1 MEILFDEE
9 ELKKI
14 EGILSLSS
22 EKIEEYL
29 YYKSL
34 PEPILKILKSV
45 RNCRELN
52 NRLIKLEKKLLLKEL
67 EIDSIFELTS
77 MSFSNFQVSNIINL
91 LRNIIMGQVGVSKII
106 IFKVEE
112 DNIIILENKGI
123 KYDRKKIAD
132 EINLKIKN
140 NTNPIKAEIKLDRIY
155 NLYYS
160 FTNKRGIGIIAGAK
174 INGEELK
181 ERDTEFIETVV
192 TQILIIL
199 ENIDLYRDFLEKE
212 RLEKEF
218 QIARKIQKRMLPEKK
233 PEWEGLLI
241 DATTLSSYEV
251 GGDLYDFIEIDDELY
266 ITIGDVSGKGLSAA
280 FIMAS
285 SQASI
290 RAILLNSKTPLEDII
305 KKINTVLLSITK
317 NEMYMSFIILKFK
330 KGDNRLEYYNA
341 GHLPGILYGKGGKIE
356 ELHKGSY
363 ILGLFENIE
372 GTGEIINMEK
382 GDKIILFTDGV
393 SEFEINGK
401 EIGIEGVKTLI
412 KKHDG
417 DIVKIKKELLTFAPA
432 ERLKDD
438 FTLVEI
444 GKNS

>member
-1 MEILFDEE
+1 MEILFDEK

-14 EGILSLSS
+14 ENILSLSS

-34 PEPILKILKSV
+34 PEPILKIMELV

-77 MSFSNFQVSNIINL
+77 MSFSNFKVSNIINL
-91 LRNIIMGQVGVSKII
+91 LRNIIMGQLGVSKII
-106 IFKVEE
+106 IFKVEG
-112 DNIIILENKGI
+112 DSVNILENKGI
-123 KYDRKKIAD
+123 RYDKEKLIGEIISKISG
-132 EINLKIKN
+132 NV
-140 NTNPIKAEIKLDRIY
+140 NPVKDKIKLDKIY
-155 NLYYS
+155 TFYYS
-160 FTNKRGIGIIAGAK
+160 FTKKRGIGIIAGNK

-218 QIARKIQKRMLPEKK
+218 QIARKIQKRMLPEDK
-233 PEWEGLLI
+233 PEWDDLLI
-241 DATTLSSYEV
+241 NATSLSSYEV
-251 GGDLYDFIEIDDELY
+251 GGDLYDFIEIGDELY

-290 RAILLNSKTPLEDII
+290 RAILLNSKTSLEEII
-305 KKINTVLLSITK
+305 KRINTVLLSITK
-317 NEMYMSFIILKFK
+317 NEMYMSFIILKLK
-330 KGDNRLEYYNA
+330 KGKDRLEYYNA
-341 GHLPGILYGKGGKIE
+341 GHLPGILYRNNGKIE

-363 ILGLFENIE
+363 ILGLFEHID
-372 GTGEIINMEK
+372 GTGGIINMEK

-412 KKHDG
+412 KKHNG
-417 DIVKIKKELLTFAPA
+417 DMEKIKKELLSFAPVK
-432 ERLKDD
+432 RLKDD

-444 GKNS
+444 VKSD